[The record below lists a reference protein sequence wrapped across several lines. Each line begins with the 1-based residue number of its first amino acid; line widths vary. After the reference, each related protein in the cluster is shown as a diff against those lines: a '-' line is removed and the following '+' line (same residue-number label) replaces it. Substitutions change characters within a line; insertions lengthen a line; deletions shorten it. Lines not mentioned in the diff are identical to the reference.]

1 MDNPLS
7 EVVEDTGAHPDLIW
21 KITGTLAGILGA
33 IVARKVLDRIRYSA
47 IDAGDPATDPRDEK
61 MSWWYA
67 LVWAAIL
74 GVGASVG
81 RLAAQRIVES
91 VWKRRA
97 AHAR

>member
-7 EVVEDTGAHPDLIW
+7 ELVDDTRSRPDLIW

-33 IVARKVLDRIRYSA
+33 IVARKVLDRIRSSE
-47 IDAGDPATDPRDEK
+47 IDEGDPTADPRDEK
-61 MSWWYA
+61 TSWWYA
-67 LVWAAIL
+67 LIWAAIV

-91 VWKRRA
+91 LWKRPA
-97 AHAR
+97 THAR